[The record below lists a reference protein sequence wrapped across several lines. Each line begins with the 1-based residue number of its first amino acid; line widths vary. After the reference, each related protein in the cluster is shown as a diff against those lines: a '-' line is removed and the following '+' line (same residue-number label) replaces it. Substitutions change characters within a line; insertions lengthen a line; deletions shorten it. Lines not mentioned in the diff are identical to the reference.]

1 MKTINGFAYAL
12 YLLTRSN
19 RFLAGSVLKMMNGQV
34 TLRLLYE
41 MRNNTRLK
49 AAIKSKRVRLELLDS
64 WILYKLRSGNGR
76 GDPNVEHISDIT
88 SCTAT
93 GMFDPF
99 ILDWSPMIKF
109 ITGVEVS
116 MELGGN

>member
-1 MKTINGFAYAL
+1 M
-12 YLLTRSN
+12 
-19 RFLAGSVLKMMNGQV
+19 
-34 TLRLLYE
+34 RLLYE
-41 MRNNTRLK
+41 MQNNTRLK

-64 WILYKLRSGNGR
+64 WILYKLRSGNGL